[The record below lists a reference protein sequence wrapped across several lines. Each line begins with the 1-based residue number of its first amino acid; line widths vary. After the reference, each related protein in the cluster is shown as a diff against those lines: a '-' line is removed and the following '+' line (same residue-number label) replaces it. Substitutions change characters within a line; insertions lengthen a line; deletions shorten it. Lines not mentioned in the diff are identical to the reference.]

1 MTSSLT
7 WIDPLLRKESSTT
20 ARLTGTP
27 FALFTLLTLGLQAF
41 QMILPLLLLSSP
53 MQYFLAWIFLFL
65 LLTSLVKKNSPK
77 WFNSQCAKAVNNKN
91 HYFKEWKRLQT
102 QQSRTSFIQS
112 RNTCSKTIK
121 NAKSS
126 FVQRINNKIA
136 SCQAGS
142 RSFWSMAKVVS
153 QNFCQSSFPPLKN
166 NSDSS
171 STTPSSKAN
180 LFASIFASNSNLDDQ
195 GVQPHHFPPSK
206 FTMSPPHVKF
216 AKPFS
221 SLTPPN
227 PKALMVFQ
235 Q

>member
-1 MTSSLT
+1 MDATSNPTLENFFHPVT
-7 WIDPLLRKESSTT
+7 QYLLENHQKC
-20 ARLTGTP
+20 
-27 FALFTLLTLGLQAF
+27 Q
-41 QMILPLLLLSSP
+41 I
-53 MQYFLAWIFLFL
+53 IF
-65 LLTSLVKKNSPK
+65 
-77 WFNSQCAKAVNNKN
+77 C
-91 HYFKEWKRLQT
+91 
-102 QQSRTSFIQS
+102 
-112 RNTCSKTIK
+112 
-121 NAKSS
+121 
-126 FVQRINNKIA
+126 QRINNKIA

-195 GVQPHHFPPSK
+195 GVQPHHFPLQNSLCHPLN
-206 FTMSPPHVKF
+206 SPHEKS